1 MKNVVI
7 GLGRHGQLGFK
18 ASDDGSS
25 IKLAQSITRDLCDTC
40 GGQWCCNPD
49 HGPQPDPANAD
60 DLGHHECVDRIRY
73 NGALDGIEAFLM
85 VQIAAKNEIPGHLKD
100 MLIQTLD
107 ALGNNIY
114 G

>member
-7 GLGRHGQLGFK
+7 GLGKHGQLGIV
-18 ASDDGSS
+18 ASDNGFSVK
-25 IKLAQSITRDLCDTC
+25 IAQPITRDTCDTC
-40 GGQWCCNPD
+40 GNEWCCNPD

-60 DLGHHECVDRIRY
+60 DLAHHECVDRIRY

-85 VQIAAKNEIPGHLKD
+85 VQIAAKNEIPSHLKD